1 MVLRILSRITKKRNK
16 RTLFSYSTG
25 SKYSSLFHFDE
36 LIVLNCIKLTRMLKE
51 KFIEAINK
59 AYTTPLPAIYL
70 GAGIFQGQIIGEA
83 KVNVPL
89 RMMNRHGLV
98 TGATGSGKTRTL
110 QLIAEQLSAAGVPV
124 FMPDMKGDLS
134 GMAKEGIANDKIN
147 ERAKALGIKYT
158 PSGFPVEL
166 YSLSG
171 KQGAQM
177 RATVTEFGP
186 VLLSKILELNEVQSG
201 VLSVIF
207 KYADDKNLPIVDFN
221 DLKKVLNYLS
231 EGAGAQEIKSD
242 YGKISTT
249 TSSTILRKIVALE
262 QQGIHMI
269 FGEQSFDIQ
278 DLFEKVDGRGVISI
292 LNVSDVQSQPSIFS
306 TFMLALLAELY
317 QNLPEAGDLDKPKLI
332 FFLDEAHLLF
342 KDAPKAFMDQIE
354 QVIRLIRSKGVGI
367 FFCTQLT
374 QDVPATVLSQLGNR
388 VHHVI
393 RAFTPNDV
401 KALKETIKTFPKS
414 DFYDMEQQFT
424 QLGTGQ
430 AFITVLNEKGI
441 PTETVVTHLAPPA
454 SVMGPLTTDEYQNQL
469 KNSDVYKKYKETVD
483 PQSAFEI
490 LEARMKQQDS
500 AEVQKEQ
507 QVKTTSRGRQEKS
520 TFEEVISSPVAKQVG
535 RELVRGVFGMLFGTT
550 TRRTSRRRGI
560 F

>member
-1 MVLRILSRITKKRNK
+1 MSQ
-16 RTLFSYSTG
+16 
-25 SKYSSLFHFDE
+25 
-36 LIVLNCIKLTRMLKE
+36 E

-59 AYTTPLPAIYL
+59 SYTTPLPSIYL
-70 GAGIFQGQIIGEA
+70 GAGVFQGEVLGAA
-83 KVNVPL
+83 KVNLPL

-124 FMPDMKGDLS
+124 FMPDMKGDIS
-134 GMAKEGIANDKIN
+134 GMAKAGSANDKIN
-147 ERAKALGIKYT
+147 ERAKALEMNYT
-158 PSGFPVEL
+158 PSGYPVEL

-171 KQGAQM
+171 KLGAQM

-186 VLLSKILELNEVQSG
+186 VLLSKILDLNEVQSG

-231 EGAGAQEIKSD
+231 EGAGAQEIKAD
-242 YGKISTT
+242 YGKISSA

-262 QQGIHMI
+262 QQGIHEI
-269 FGEQSFDIQ
+269 FGERSFEIE
-278 DLFEKVDGRGVISI
+278 DLFEKVDGRGVISL
-292 LNVSDVQSQPSIFS
+292 LNVSDIQSQPSIFS

-374 QDVPATVLSQLGNR
+374 QDVPPTVLSQLGNR

-401 KALKETIKTFPKS
+401 QALKETIKTFPKS
-414 DFYDMEQQFT
+414 EFYDMEQQFT

-454 SVMGPLTTDEYQNQL
+454 SVMGPLSSDEYQCQL
-469 KNSDVYKKYKETVD
+469 KGSDMYKKYQETVD

-490 LEARMKQQDS
+490 LNARMKEQ
-500 AEVQKEQ
+500 AEEVEEKAQTKP
-507 QVKTTSRGRQEKS
+507 SSGRKEKS

-550 TRRTSRRRGI
+550 TRRTTRRKGI